1 MYLQFINFKL
11 YLSKFRTK
19 NFNLEVFGMSEKMSS
34 KIKNLENKIENLIQQ
49 KEQLEREEKE
59 KRDKARRHR
68 LIEEGAFLESLIGN
82 LGKEEVKK
90 RTVRM
95 FVLEKLYSKQQLVLR
110 YLFGNVKLHIIEQLF
125 QDEFLILQDKVTK
138 IRESK
143 ARKKEEQIQELIQR
157 QRVFFDDLFQ
167 GITIGESDSTKGK
180 LVEIRKLEDK
190 YRKLIDQLVMKGG
203 N

>member
-1 MYLQFINFKL
+1 
-11 YLSKFRTK
+11 
-19 NFNLEVFGMSEKMSS
+19 MSENMSN
-34 KIKNLENKIENLIQQ
+34 KIQKLEQKIENLIQQ

-59 KRDKARRHR
+59 KRNKARNHR
-68 LIEEGAFLESLIGN
+68 LIEEGSFLENLIGN

-90 RTVRM
+90 RTARM

-110 YLFGNVKLHIIEQLF
+110 YLFGNVKLHMIEQLF

-157 QRVFFDDLFQ
+157 QKVFFDDLFQ
-167 GITIGESDSTKGK
+167 GINLSESDSTKGK

-190 YRKLIDQLVMKGG
+190 YKKLINHLIEKGG

>member
-1 MYLQFINFKL
+1 
-11 YLSKFRTK
+11 
-19 NFNLEVFGMSEKMSS
+19 MSEIMSS

>member
-1 MYLQFINFKL
+1 M
-11 YLSKFRTK
+11 
-19 NFNLEVFGMSEKMSS
+19 
-34 KIKNLENKIENLIQQ
+34 
-49 KEQLEREEKE
+49 
-59 KRDKARRHR
+59 
-68 LIEEGAFLESLIGN
+68 ESLIGN

-110 YLFGNVKLHIIEQLF
+110 YLFGNVKLHMIEQLF

-190 YRKLIDQLVMKGG
+190 YKKLINHLIEKEG

>member
-1 MYLQFINFKL
+1 
-11 YLSKFRTK
+11 
-19 NFNLEVFGMSEKMSS
+19 MSEIMSS

-90 RTVRM
+90 RTARM

-110 YLFGNVKLHIIEQLF
+110 YIFGNVKLHMIEQLF